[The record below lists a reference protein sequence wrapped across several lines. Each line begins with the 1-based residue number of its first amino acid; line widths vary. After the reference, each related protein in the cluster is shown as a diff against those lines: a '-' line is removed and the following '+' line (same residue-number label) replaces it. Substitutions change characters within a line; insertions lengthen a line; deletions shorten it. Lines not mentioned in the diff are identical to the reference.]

1 MFGTVTCCKLNFMY
15 RLAVLSMLLWVA
27 CTAPNRIISF
37 TAKTKP
43 VYSIDPLPQKILL
56 LNANDIV
63 AKKYRDS
70 KEELFISLTD
80 NLMNW
85 ISKRVLE
92 KEGIPAEV
100 IKGYTSITGNT
111 DSILKVLLS
120 KYNATHAIVLQSFD
134 VYFDQTNVEVVKG
147 SDGVKSRTASY
158 DIVTDIGY
166 SLYSTSTLLKMMTVN
181 RKKFHS
187 NRSVVSGLLAAGPSV
202 VLHREDARDMSIENA
217 QQYLNN
223 FFSGEANRQRPV
235 FTGKGFEAV
244 SAAITKFEYDAALT
258 ESLRFI
264 NDPDKEKAAK
274 ACYNCAVFF
283 EQKNQPDE
291 AIKYL
296 RQSLSLFNLQEARWM
311 LASLAE

>member
-1 MFGTVTCCKLNFMY
+1 MY
-15 RLAVLSMLLWVA
+15 RLALLYMLFGVA
-27 CTAPNRIISF
+27 CTTPNRIIAF

-43 VYSIDPLPQKILL
+43 VYSIDPLPQKLLL
-56 LNANDIV
+56 LNTNDIV
-63 AKKYRDS
+63 AKKYRDN

-85 ISKRVLE
+85 ISQRVLE

-111 DSILKVLLS
+111 DSIIKTLLS

-134 VYFDQTNVEVVKG
+134 VYFEKTNVEVEKG
-147 SDGVKSRTASY
+147 SDGVKNRTASY

-166 SLYSTSTLLKMMTVN
+166 SLYSTSALLKMMTVN

-187 NRSVVSGLLAAGPSV
+187 SRAVVSGLLAAGPSV

-223 FFSGEANRQRPV
+223 FFSGEAKRQRPV

-244 SAAITKFEYDAALT
+244 NAAIAKFDYDGALT

-264 NDPDKEKAAK
+264 NDADKEKAAK

-283 EQKNQPDE
+283 EQKNQPEE

-311 LASLAE
+311 LTSIVE